1 MKNSTCIIREIES
14 KDYLSVAAVWRE
26 ALGAL
31 EITDESF
38 VETCEKMKSDSRYR
52 IFIAEHEGYVIGF
65 VSTVEALAIN
75 LPNGYIKVNALAVL
89 PKFRHCGI
97 GKMLMERVEQLAG
110 EHDNSLIGITSGF
123 QRAEAHA
130 FYEHLGYH
138 KSSFWLSKRV

>member
-1 MKNSTCIIREIES
+1 MINRTCIIREIES

-26 ALGAL
+26 VLGAL
-31 EITDESF
+31 EITDEAF
-38 VETCEKMKSDSRYR
+38 VEICEKMKKDSRYC
-52 IFIAEHEGYVIGF
+52 IFIAEKDGKIIGF

-89 PKFRHCGI
+89 PEFRHCGI

-110 EHDNSLIGITSGF
+110 EHDISLIGIPSGF
-123 QRAEAHA
+123 QRTKAHA

>member
-1 MKNSTCIIREIES
+1 MINRTCNIREIEN

-31 EITDESF
+31 EIKDEAF

-52 IFIAEHEGYVIGF
+52 IFIAEHEGNVIGF
-65 VSTVEALAIN
+65 VSAVEALAIN

-89 PKFRHCGI
+89 PEFRHCGI
-97 GKMLMERVEQLAG
+97 GKMLMERVEQLAD
-110 EHDNSLIGITSGF
+110 EHGISLIGITSGF
-123 QRAEAHA
+123 QRTEAHA